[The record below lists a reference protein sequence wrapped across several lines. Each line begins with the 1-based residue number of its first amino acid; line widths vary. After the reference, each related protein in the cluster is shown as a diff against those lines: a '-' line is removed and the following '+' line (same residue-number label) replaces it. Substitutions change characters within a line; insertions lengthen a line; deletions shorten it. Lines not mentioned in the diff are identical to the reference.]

1 VARMSALEANTSE
14 IDVSSPAPQ
23 QHISRQII
31 GGNSSSSDFGLES
44 SPGSRRRDRSPG
56 QRTLGPPPRTRNAS
70 LSSSSIFMSGP
81 TSPGVM
87 TSSDIS
93 NQTSEQLPYFKDYY
107 SSEDIHPG
115 DKVACLWAYAP
126 RASDEFE
133 LERGDMLKVIGI
145 WDDGNRFPPG

>member
-1 VARMSALEANTSE
+1 
-14 IDVSSPAPQ
+14 
-23 QHISRQII
+23 
-31 GGNSSSSDFGLES
+31 
-44 SPGSRRRDRSPG
+44 
-56 QRTLGPPPRTRNAS
+56 
-70 LSSSSIFMSGP
+70 
-81 TSPGVM
+81 M

-126 RASDEFE
+126 RAPDEFE